1 MKILL
6 FLTLVVLPAAVNNV
20 QAAEYNIEELR
31 SNTAGIK
38 PFSITEVEQQSGELR
53 LFIQTN
59 NIAQIQ
65 RLITNGSLSA
75 QYSDGDDAL
84 TVPLS
89 LFKAV
94 TCDDGTTHHLGYS
107 AQMPNCEIRQTR
119 YYMRTPVTLGPGC
132 DLAIGLDPDFIWLVE
147 RR

>member
-6 FLTLVVLPAAVNNV
+6 FLTLVVLPAAVN
-20 QAAEYNIEELR
+20 AAEYNIEELQ
-31 SNTAGIK
+31 SDTAGIK
-38 PFSITEVEQQSGELR
+38 PFSITEVEQQRGELR
-53 LFIQTN
+53 LFTESG

-75 QYSDGDDAL
+75 QFSEGDDAL

-89 LFKAV
+89 LSKAV

-107 AQMPNCEIRQTR
+107 SQMPNCEIRHTR
-119 YYMRTPVTLGPGC
+119 YYLRTPVTLRHGR
-132 DLAIGLDPDFIWLVE
+132 DLAIGLDPDFIWLIE